1 MRLIA
6 QIAKEMRDE
15 VTGAE
20 HYAKRATQYKS
31 EDRSLADSYYNMA
44 MQELDHVNYLHAQVV
59 RMIQAYK
66 SEHGEP
72 PEAMMMVWNWEH
84 DDIVDKV
91 SRVKVLLDM
100 YKK

>member
-1 MRLIA
+1 MKKIKCIIENIR
-6 QIAKEMRDE
+6 EE

-20 HYAKRATQYKS
+20 NYAKMAVKYKIDDS
-31 EDRSLADSYYNMA
+31 ALANTYSTIA
-44 MQELDHVNYLHAQVV
+44 AQELDHVNFLHAQVV

-72 PEAMMMVWNWEH
+72 PEAMMTVWNWEH